1 MTICDIQK
9 HYADKTMSVRE
20 VTDAYLARIEERDQ
34 TIGAF
39 LETFAAD
46 ARLRADELDAAGEE
60 ERAKP
65 LYGIPFANKDI
76 ILVAGKTASGG
87 SRILESYTAAY
98 SATAIERLEAAGAI
112 VLGRTNM
119 DEFGC
124 GSSTE
129 SSAYGVTKNP
139 LDLERVPG
147 GSSGGL
153 SAAIAAEMAPFG
165 IGGDTGGSIR
175 QPAALCGNCGLR
187 PTYGAISRH
196 GLMAM
201 ASSFDTVGIMATN
214 VEDIAS
220 VFRVI
225 AGRDAKDANSHTV
238 DAPLPEL
245 GVMDVS
251 GLRIGVPKQ
260 YFDDRLEP
268 GIVESIEQAIRAY
281 EAAGAVRVPL
291 DIPILED
298 ALAIYYVLMPAEVSS
313 NMNRYDGLQYG
324 SVTEGGDLLSQVRAT
339 RGAGFGDEV
348 KRRILLGTF
357 VLSAGYVDAYYKK
370 AVRARHA
377 LARAL
382 EEAMRGCDVIMGPTS
397 PTVAWKIGEKFD
409 DPITMYLSDIYT
421 VVPSL
426 AGLPAISI
434 PCGALDGLPIGL
446 QIMGRYAQDA
456 KVMDVAHW
464 LLARA

>member
-1 MTICDIQK
+1 MTIREIQT
-9 HYADKTMSVRE
+9 HLADGSMTARAVVDGFLS
-20 VTDAYLARIEERDQ
+20 RIEKRDASL
-34 TIGAF
+34 GAF
-39 LETFAAD
+39 LETYAGD
-46 ARLRADELDAAGEE
+46 ARIRADELDTGGADKTTGALFGV
-60 ERAKP
+60 
-65 LYGIPFANKDI
+65 PFVNKDN
-76 ILVAGKTASGG
+76 ILVAGKVASGG
-87 SRILESYTAAY
+87 SHILENYIGSYD
-98 SATAIERLEAAGAI
+98 ATAIRRLKEAGA
-112 VLGRTNM
+112 VLLGRTNM

-129 SSAYGVTKNP
+129 SSAFGVTKNP
-139 LDLERVPG
+139 LDTERVPG

-153 SAAIAAEMAPFG
+153 AAAVASQMVPCG
-165 IGGDTGGSIR
+165 IGSDTGGSIR
-175 QPAALCGNCGLR
+175 QPAALCGVCGFK
-187 PTYGAISRH
+187 PTYGAISRY

-201 ASSFDTVGIMATN
+201 ASSLDTIGIIAAN

-225 AGRDAKDANSHTV
+225 SGADPLDVTSRTV
-238 DAPLPEL
+238 DVPLPEL
-245 GVMDVS
+245 GAVNVE

-260 YFDDRLEP
+260 YFDDHLEP
-268 GIVESIEQAIRAY
+268 GIVDSIEQALRAY
-281 EAAGAVRVPL
+281 EQAGAVRVPL

-324 SVTEGGDLLSQVRAT
+324 SGTPESDLFAQVRAT

-370 AVRARHA
+370 AVRARYA
-377 LARAL
+377 LRRAL
-382 EEAMRGCDVIMGPTS
+382 EEAFKDCDVIVGPTS

-409 DPITMYLSDIYT
+409 DPVTMYLSDIYT
-421 VVPSL
+421 VVASL

-434 PCGALDGLPIGL
+434 PCGALNGLPVGL
-446 QIMGRYAQDA
+446 QLMGRLGEDA
-456 KVMDVAHW
+456 KVMDAAHW
-464 LLARA
+464 YMTQA